1 VGLETV
7 WLSGEVDMPRSDDVD
22 WVKRRKSM
30 TLMNKTE
37 GSSRGRLD
45 GTVSRRIWRVFSV
58 PRPCVV

>member
-1 VGLETV
+1 MGLETV

-45 GTVSRRIWRVFSV
+45 GTVSRRI
-58 PRPCVV
+58 